1 MSSSTKKSASLLMVI
16 LAFAIVYIVWG
27 STYFFIQI
35 AVKDFPPFILGAL
48 RFIIAGVLMAA
59 WCIFK
64 GENIFAAKGIKHAA
78 ISGILMLFC
87 GNGII
92 IWVEQSMP
100 SAMVAIMVSS
110 APLWFVLLD
119 KPKWSENLRSK
130 SIIAGMMI
138 GLAGVILLFSE
149 QVTEALSLQGSES
162 VKMSSM
168 VMLVIAAITWSGGSL
183 YSKYKSSEDSIIVN
197 STWQMI
203 AAGIA
208 FIPGII
214 IRNEFNGFQWKAV
227 SGDAWMAV
235 IYLVVLGS
243 IAGFSA
249 YVWLL
254 KERPAMQ
261 VSTYA
266 YVNPVVAV
274 LLGVFFAN
282 EHISSIQV
290 IGLIIILGSV
300 FMINMAR
307 YRREKLAERKIAE
320 AK

>member
-1 MSSSTKKSASLLMVI
+1 
-16 LAFAIVYIVWG
+16 
-27 STYFFIQI
+27 
-35 AVKDFPPFILGAL
+35 
-48 RFIIAGVLMAA
+48 
-59 WCIFK
+59 
-64 GENIFAAKGIKHAA
+64 
-78 ISGILMLFC
+78 MLFC

-119 KPKWSENLRSK
+119 KPKWSENLKSK
-130 SIIAGMMI
+130 LIIAGMLI

-149 QVTEALSLQGSES
+149 QVSEALSVQGSES

-183 YSKYKSSEDSIIVN
+183 FSKYKSSEDPIIVT

-208 FIPGII
+208 FLPGII
-214 IRNEFNGFQWKAV
+214 IRDEFNGFQWKDV

-282 EHISSIQV
+282 EQISSIQV

-307 YRREKLAERKIAE
+307 YRREKLAERKIAGAE
-320 AK
+320 

>member
-1 MSSSTKKSASLLMVI
+1 MSDSTKKSTSLLMLV

-35 AVKDFPPFILGAL
+35 AIKDFPPFILGAF

-59 WCIFK
+59 WCILK

-78 ISGILMLFC
+78 ISGILLLFC

-130 SIIAGMMI
+130 SIIAGLLI

-149 QVTEALSLQGSES
+149 QVSEALSIQGSES

-168 VMLVIAAITWSGGSL
+168 VLLIFAAITWSGGSL
-183 YSKYKSSEDSIIVN
+183 YSKYKSTEDPIIVT
-197 STWQMI
+197 STWQMM

-214 IRNEFNGFQWKAV
+214 IRDEFNGFQWKDV

-282 EHISSIQV
+282 EKISSIQI

-307 YRREKLAERKIAE
+307 YRREKLAERKIARAE
-320 AK
+320 

>member
-1 MSSSTKKSASLLMVI
+1 MVV

-48 RFIIAGVLMAA
+48 RFIIAGILMAA

-64 GENIFAAKGIKHAA
+64 GENIFAARGIKHAA
-78 ISGILMLFC
+78 ISGILLLFC

-110 APLWFVLLD
+110 APIWFVLLD

-130 SIIAGMMI
+130 SIISGMLI

-149 QVTEALSLQGSES
+149 QVSEALSLQGSES
-162 VKMSSM
+162 VKISSM
-168 VMLVIAAITWSGGSL
+168 VMLVFAAITWAGGSL
-183 YSKYKSSEDSIIVN
+183 YSKYKCSEDPIIVT
-197 STWQMI
+197 STWQMM

-214 IRNEFNGFQWKAV
+214 IRDEFNDFQWKEV

-235 IYLVVLGS
+235 LYLVVLGS

-254 KERPAMQ
+254 QERSAMQ

-282 EHISSIQV
+282 EKISSIQV
-290 IGLIIILGSV
+290 IGLFIILGSV

-307 YRREKLAERKIAE
+307 YRREKLAEKKSAGAE
-320 AK
+320 

>member
-1 MSSSTKKSASLLMVI
+1 MAVI
-16 LAFAIVYIVWG
+16 AFAIVYIVWG

-48 RFIIAGVLMAA
+48 RFIIAGGMMAA
-59 WCIFK
+59 WCVFK

-78 ISGILMLFC
+78 ISGILLLFC

-92 IWVEQSMP
+92 IWVERSMP
-100 SAMVAIMVSS
+100 SGMVAIMVSS

-130 SIIAGMMI
+130 SIIAGLLI

-149 QVTEALSLQGSES
+149 QVSEAMSLQGSES
-162 VKMSSM
+162 VTMGSM

-183 YSKYKSSEDSIIVN
+183 YSKYKSSEDPIIVT

-208 FIPGII
+208 FLPGII
-214 IRNEFNGFQWKAV
+214 IRDEFNGFQWKEV
-227 SGDAWMAV
+227 SGEAWMAV

-282 EHISSIQV
+282 EQISSIQV

-307 YRREKLAERKIAE
+307 YRREKLAERKIAGAE
-320 AK
+320 

>member
-1 MSSSTKKSASLLMVI
+1 MVV

-48 RFIIAGVLMAA
+48 RFIIAGILMAA

-78 ISGILMLFC
+78 ISGILLLFC

-130 SIIAGMMI
+130 SIISGMLI

-149 QVTEALSLQGSES
+149 QVSEALSLQGSDS
-162 VKMSSM
+162 VKLSSM
-168 VMLVIAAITWSGGSL
+168 IMLVVAAITWSGGSL
-183 YSKYKSSEDSIIVN
+183 YSKYKSSEDPIIVT

-208 FIPGII
+208 FIPGVI
-214 IRNEFNGFQWKAV
+214 IRDEFNGFEWDEV
-227 SGDAWMAV
+227 SNEAWMAV

-282 EHISSIQV
+282 EKISSIQV
-290 IGLIIILGSV
+290 IGLFIILGSV

-307 YRREKLAERKIAE
+307 YRREKLAERKIA
-320 AK
+320 AAN

>member
-1 MSSSTKKSASLLMVI
+1 MSSSTKKSTPLLMVVF
-16 LAFAIVYIVWG
+16 AFAIVYIVWG

-35 AVKDFPPFILGAL
+35 AVKDFPPFILGAF
-48 RFIIAGVLMAA
+48 RFIIAGALMVA
-59 WCIFK
+59 WCIYK

-78 ISGILMLFC
+78 ISGILLLFC

-92 IWVEQSMP
+92 IWVERSMP
-100 SAMVAIMVSS
+100 SGMVAIMVSS

-130 SIIAGMMI
+130 SIIAGLLI

-149 QVTEALSLQGSES
+149 QVSEAMSLQGSES
-162 VKMSSM
+162 VEMSSM
-168 VMLVIAAITWSGGSL
+168 VMLVLASITWSGGSL
-183 YSKYKSSEDSIIVN
+183 YSKYKSTEDPIIVT

-208 FIPGII
+208 FLPGII
-214 IRNEFNGFQWKAV
+214 IRDEFSNFQWKDV

-235 IYLVVLGS
+235 IYLVILGS

-282 EHISSIQV
+282 EKISSIQI

-307 YRREKLAERKIAE
+307 YRREKLAERKIAG
-320 AK
+320 A